1 MGRKFLAPLLQ
12 PARSVCILPSVF
24 SIHYCC
30 VDADIQTTDPTW
42 YQVLIS
48 PLNEEHRKDMEEV
61 FRLAEQ
67 KKAAAGLSAVC
78 PLIMPRPLGGALSDD
93 AV

>member
-1 MGRKFLAPLLQ
+1 MNKD
-12 PARSVCILPSVF
+12 PS
-24 SIHYCC
+24 INTITHCC

-67 KKAAAGLSAVC
+67 KKAAAGLSAF
-78 PLIMPRPLGGALSDD
+78 IMPRPLGGGIKR
-93 AV
+93 

>member
-1 MGRKFLAPLLQ
+1 MYLNKD
-12 PARSVCILPSVF
+12 PS
-24 SIHYCC
+24 INTIAHCC

-67 KKAAAGLSAVC
+67 KKAAAGLSAF
-78 PLIMPRPLGGALSDD
+78 IMPRPLGGGIKR
-93 AV
+93 

>member
-1 MGRKFLAPLLQ
+1 
-12 PARSVCILPSVF
+12 
-24 SIHYCC
+24 
-30 VDADIQTTDPTW
+30 
-42 YQVLIS
+42 
-48 PLNEEHRKDMEEV
+48 MEEV

-67 KKAAAGLSAVC
+67 KKAAAEQKKAAAEQKKAAAEQKNAAAGLSAVC

>member
-1 MGRKFLAPLLQ
+1 
-12 PARSVCILPSVF
+12 
-24 SIHYCC
+24 
-30 VDADIQTTDPTW
+30 
-42 YQVLIS
+42 VLIS